1 MKEQK
6 KKWYTRPLLVAVL
19 YTLCAVIWM
28 FLAYVHWEERPL
40 ELIAGVVWLI
50 AAAAQWFRVIRAGRE
65 S

>member
-6 KKWYTRPLLVAVL
+6 KKRGTRPLAAAVL

-28 FLAYVHWEERPL
+28 FLAYVHWEEKPL
-40 ELIAGVVWLI
+40 ELIVGVVWLI
-50 AAAAQWFRVIRAGRE
+50 AAAAQWFRVIRGRRE